1 MPQDTTQSK
10 TNDFSRGP
18 VWRRIVNQA
27 LPLTLAQLVQL
38 LYNIVDRIYIGHM
51 PGAGSAALTGVGL
64 AFPLITLIAAF
75 TALFALGGT
84 PLFSIARGAGETDRA
99 QQIMGH
105 AFSLLA
111 VTSAVLTVLCL
122 AFRRPVMFLFG
133 ASETS
138 YVYADAYLRIY
149 LLGTPFAMLSTGMN
163 NFINAQGFP
172 RTGMLTTL
180 IGAALNLVLDPLFIF
195 ALNMGVS
202 GAALAT
208 VISQAVSCAW
218 VLRFLTG
225 KKALLPLKRQHL
237 RVTLPVTRRILSLGA
252 AGFIMQGTNCL
263 VQVACNSTLHLFGSD
278 IYVGVMT
285 VINSVRSVLEL
296 PVSGLSSG
304 AQPVMGFNYGAKE
317 YRRVKQ
323 AIRFTAV
330 CGTVYNIVA
339 WMLVLLF
346 PAALIGVFSSDPELL
361 AVGPK
366 ALNVYFFGFFFM
378 SFQFAG
384 QSAFQALGFAR
395 HAIFFSLLRKAFIV
409 VPLTLLLPRL
419 GLGVYG
425 VFLAEPISNLI
436 GGLACFTTMYRT
448 VYRKLEG

>member
-1 MPQDTTQSK
+1 
-10 TNDFSRGP
+10 
-18 VWRRIVNQA
+18 
-27 LPLTLAQLVQL
+27 
-38 LYNIVDRIYIGHM
+38 
-51 PGAGSAALTGVGL
+51 
-64 AFPLITLIAAF
+64 
-75 TALFALGGT
+75 
-84 PLFSIARGAGETDRA
+84 
-99 QQIMGH
+99 
-105 AFSLLA
+105 
-111 VTSAVLTVLCL
+111 
-122 AFRRPVMFLFG
+122 
-133 ASETS
+133 
-138 YVYADAYLRIY
+138 
-149 LLGTPFAMLSTGMN
+149 
-163 NFINAQGFP
+163 
-172 RTGMLTTL
+172 
-180 IGAALNLVLDPLFIF
+180 
-195 ALNMGVS
+195 
-202 GAALAT
+202 
-208 VISQAVSCAW
+208 
-218 VLRFLTG
+218 
-225 KKALLPLKRQHL
+225 
-237 RVTLPVTRRILSLGA
+237 
-252 AGFIMQGTNCL
+252 MQGTNCL
-263 VQVACNSTLHLFGSD
+263 VQVACNSTLHLFGGD